1 VQRVIFLILPEVDIL
16 DLGGPLQVFHEANS
30 CGADYELSFRSPT
43 ATTTTNQ
50 GLVLGSLEPL
60 GEAVAGDLVIVTGI
74 PVDSLQRLDR
84 NVLPWLRRAHAAGAR
99 LCSICT
105 GAFAL
110 GEAGLLDGRQCT
122 THWKRTEQLQQRF
135 PRARVI
141 TNRLFVEDRAITTSA
156 GIASGIDL
164 ALSLVERQ
172 QGPRLAAEVAREM
185 VVYLRRDAS
194 HKQESVYLDYRAH
207 LEPGIHRVQDVLTSH
222 PEQRRTLQELAGL
235 ANMSERN
242 LTRVF
247 RQTTGISIGDYVAK
261 LRVELARTL
270 LADPRLTLE
279 AIAAR
284 CGFESARQ
292 LRRTS
297 KKLYGSTLSTMRR
310 SSTAPALA
318 SDSS

>member
-1 VQRVIFLILPEVDIL
+1 MQTVIFLLLPEVDIL
-16 DLGGPLQVFHEANS
+16 DLGGPLQVFHEANT
-30 CGADYELSFRSPT
+30 CGADYNLSFRSPT

-60 GEAVAGDLVIVTGI
+60 GQASAGDLVMVPGI
-74 PVDSLQRLDR
+74 PIGALPQINQ
-84 NVLPWLRRAHAAGAR
+84 NVFQWLRRAHEAGAR

-105 GAFAL
+105 GAFVL

-122 THWKRTEQLQQRF
+122 THWKRIEELQQRF

-141 TNRLFVEDRAITTSA
+141 TNRLFVEDCAITTSA

-172 QGPRLAAEVAREM
+172 HGPRLAAEVAREM
-185 VVYLRRDAS
+185 VVYLRRDSS

-207 LEPGIHRVQDVLTSH
+207 LEPGIHRVQDVLSSH
-222 PEQRRTLQELAGL
+222 PEQRRTLRELAGV
-235 ANMSERN
+235 ANMSERS

-247 RQTTGISIGDYVAK
+247 RQATGISVGDYVAK

-284 CGFESARQ
+284 CGFESGRQ

-297 KKLYGSTLSTMRR
+297 KKFYGSSLGALRR
-310 SSTAPALA
+310 SSTAQGI
-318 SDSS
+318 